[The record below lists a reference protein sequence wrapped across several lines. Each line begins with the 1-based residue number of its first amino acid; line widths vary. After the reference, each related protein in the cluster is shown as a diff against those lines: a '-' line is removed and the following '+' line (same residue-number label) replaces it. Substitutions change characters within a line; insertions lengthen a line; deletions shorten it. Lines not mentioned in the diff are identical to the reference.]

1 MNKEMREALEQLTA
15 GFEALKAAT
24 LNEAEPGEAEPE
36 AKKDETYTLGAEGAV
51 GASLSRIGEGG
62 PIFLVLRGRKKNLMW
77 EIESA
82 DNAREWIEA
91 FETVEKELKQREERE
106 ES

>member
-15 GFEALKAAT
+15 GFEALKAAA
-24 LNEAEPGEAEPE
+24 LDEAEPE
-36 AKKDETYTLGAEGAV
+36 AKKDEDEGYSFCGESAY
-51 GASLSRIGEGG
+51 GASLSSIGKDG
-62 PIFLVLRGRKKNLMW
+62 PIFIILRGRKMNLLW

-82 DNAREWIEA
+82 DKAREWIEA
-91 FETVEKELKQREERE
+91 FETVEETLKQREERE